1 MSDAYDEMAAGR
13 GALRPHWRDL
23 MAAVWAMQPGQL
35 GERTARARA
44 HLAEADEILGVFG
57 GDDRRVTWTLDLL
70 PIVIP
75 EAEWAA
81 LAAGLAQRA
90 RLLDL
95 VLADIYGPQRL
106 IADRALPPYLAFA
119 NPEFLRPVRRT
130 DGAGTPRLQIY
141 AADLVRMP
149 DGTWRVF
156 ADRTQAPAGIGYA
169 LRHRNALARFFPEG
183 FRTLPVSRLRPFVE
197 LWQASL
203 QSLAGNERRA
213 REPRIVLLTPGPY
226 NEAYFE
232 HVYLARELGV
242 TLVQGSDLTVR
253 DDRVFLKTLEGLVP
267 VDVIYRRVDGAW
279 CDPLELRGDSTLGV
293 AGLLQAMRAG
303 NVSVVNAPGSA
314 AAETPALAPFLP
326 ALARRL
332 LGEELKLPAVT
343 TWWCGQH
350 TALAEVQADLDRFFL
365 RPAFAAD
372 PAPIEPASLP
382 RAKRQALEA
391 ELRARPEGFVAIERV
406 AHGVAPTLTAAGLGP
421 SPFVLRTVLIRSG
434 RNGGDDWVPLPG
446 GVARV
451 VNEGSLY
458 RGTLRHGG
466 IAKDVWVL
474 TAEEGDVVVP
484 AVARDVPAVRRSTG
498 VLPSRIADDLFW
510 LGRQVERLDA
520 AARLFRAALARL
532 VGGEMGPRELA
543 ELGVIGQALSRTG
556 WIEAEI
562 ARAPASSRMF
572 AAGLIRAAAQGKQIG
587 GCLGQLRQ
595 LALSVRDRLSL
606 DMWRNLNHL
615 VGEVRTALADGIH
628 DPDRLLEALDELV
641 RGAAAFGGLAAENM
655 TRGASWRFLDLGR
668 RLERGIA
675 VSGTIGALLGQRP
688 GLTELGLGLALEFC
702 DSTITY
708 RTRYG
713 TEPRLV
719 PALDLLL
726 LDSTNPRALVFQLSR
741 FLDHLRELAP
751 PSGEFAEY
759 DDAAQLMALVSGFY
773 FAAGYDP
780 NDATPALNL
789 LADVRTRLMALSELI
804 TRNYFSH
811 VAPVR
816 EGASPGMVVRE
827 TA

>member
-23 MAAVWAMQPGQL
+23 MGAVWAMQPGQL
-35 GERTARARA
+35 AERTARARA

-57 GDDRRVTWTLDLL
+57 EDDRRVTWTLDLL

-75 EAEWAA
+75 EAEWTA
-81 LAAGLAQRA
+81 LAQGLAQRA

-95 VLADIYGPQRL
+95 ALADLYGPQAL
-106 IADRALPPYLAFA
+106 IAERVLPPYLTLG
-119 NPEFLRPVRRT
+119 NPEFLRPLRQAE
-130 DGAGTPRLQIY
+130 GAAPRLQVY

-149 DGTWRVF
+149 DGGWRVF

-169 LRHRNALARFFPEG
+169 LRHRNALARFFAEG
-183 FRTLPVSRLRPFVE
+183 FRTLPVRRHRPFVE
-197 LWQASL
+197 LWRASL
-203 QSLAGNERRA
+203 QDLAPPARRG
-213 REPRIVLLTPGPY
+213 REPRVVLLTPGPY
-226 NEAYFE
+226 NESYFE

-253 DDRVFLKTLEGLVP
+253 DQHVFLKTLDGLVP

-279 CDPLELRGDSTLGV
+279 CDPLELRGESTLGV
-293 AGLLQAMRAG
+293 AGLVQAMRAG
-303 NVSVVNAPGSA
+303 NVAVVNAPGSA

-326 ALARRL
+326 ALARQL

-343 TWWCGQH
+343 TWWCGQRA
-350 TALAEVQADLDRFFL
+350 ALGQVTADLDRFFL
-365 RPAFAAD
+365 RPVFAAD
-372 PAPIEPASLP
+372 PMPIEPATLP
-382 RAKRQALEA
+382 RAKRAALQA
-391 ELRARPEGFVAIERV
+391 ELAARPESFVAVERV
-406 AHGVAPTLTAAGLGP
+406 AHGVAPTVTASGLGP
-421 SPFVLRTVLIRSG
+421 QPFVLRTVVVRH
-434 RNGGDDWVPLPG
+434 GDDWTALPG

-451 VNEGSLY
+451 LEQGSLY

-466 IAKDVWVL
+466 VAKDVWVL
-474 TAEEGDVVVP
+474 TGEEGDVVVP
-484 AVARDVPAVRRSTG
+484 AVAREVPAIRRSTG
-498 VLPSRIADDLFW
+498 VLPSRIADDLYW
-510 LGRQVERLDA
+510 LGRHVERLDS
-520 AARLFRAALARL
+520 AARLFRAAIARL

-543 ELGVIGQALSRTG
+543 ELGVLGQALFRTG
-556 WIEAEI
+556 WIEAEV
-562 ARAPASSRMF
+562 ARSPSASRMF
-572 AAGLIRAAAQGKQIG
+572 ADGVARAAAQGKVMG
-587 GCLGQLRQ
+587 SCLGQLRQ

-615 VGEVRTALADGIH
+615 VGEVRAALADGIH
-628 DPDRLLEALDELV
+628 DPDRLLDALDDLV
-641 RGAAAFGGLAAENM
+641 RAAAAFGGLAAENM
-655 TRGASWRFLDLGR
+655 TRGTSWRFLDLGR

-675 VSGTIGALLGQRP
+675 ISGTIGALLDQRP
-688 GLTELGLGLALEFC
+688 GLSELGLGLALEFC

-726 LDSTNPRALVFQLSR
+726 LDPTNPRALVFQLSR
-741 FLDHLRELAP
+741 FLDHLRALAP

-759 DDAAQLMALVSGFY
+759 DEAAQLMAQVSGFY

-780 NDATPALNL
+780 ADATPVLNL
-789 LADVRTRLMALSELI
+789 LADVRGRLMALSELI

-811 VAPVR
+811 VAPMR
-816 EGASPGMVVRE
+816 EGAGLHAGERE
-827 TA
+827 PA

>member
-1 MSDAYDEMAAGR
+1 MSDAYDEMAAGK

-23 MAAVWAMQPGQL
+23 MGAVWAMQPGQL
-35 GERTARARA
+35 AERTARARA

-95 VLADIYGPQRL
+95 ILADIYGPQRL
-106 IADRALPPYLAFA
+106 IAERALPPYLAFA
-119 NPEFLRPVRRT
+119 NPEFLRPVRQV
-130 DGAGTPRLQIY
+130 DGVGRPPGLQVY

-149 DGTWRVF
+149 DGGWRVF

-183 FRTLPVSRLRPFVE
+183 FRTLPVRRLRPFVE
-197 LWQASL
+197 LWRASL
-203 QSLAGNERRA
+203 QRLAPPKRGG
-213 REPRIVLLTPGPY
+213 REPRVVLLTPGPY

-232 HVYLARELGV
+232 HVYLARELGL

-253 DDRVFLKTLEGLVP
+253 DDHVFLKTLDGLVP
-267 VDVIYRRVDGAW
+267 VDVIYRRLDGAW

-293 AGLLQAMRAG
+293 AGLVQAMRAG
-303 NVSVVNAPGSA
+303 NVSVANPPGSA
-314 AAETPALAPFLP
+314 VAETPALAPFLP

-343 TWWCGQH
+343 TWWCGQRA
-350 TALAEVQADLDRFFL
+350 ALAEVTADLDHFFL
-365 RPAFAAD
+365 RPVFAAD
-372 PAPIEPASLP
+372 PAPIEPATLP
-382 RAKRQALEA
+382 HAKREALQI
-391 ELRARPEGFVAIERV
+391 ELAARPENYVAIERV
-406 AHGVAPTLTAAGLGP
+406 AHGVAPTVTATGLSP
-421 SPFVLRTVLIRSG
+421 RPFVLRVVLIRHGEEWSA
-434 RNGGDDWVPLPG
+434 LPG
-446 GVARV
+446 GVARMLD
-451 VNEGSLY
+451 EASLY
-458 RGTLRHGG
+458 RGTLRRGG

-484 AVARDVPAVRRSTG
+484 AVAREVPAIRRSTG

-510 LGRQVERLDA
+510 LGRHMERLDS
-520 AARLFRAALARL
+520 AARLFRAAIARL
-532 VGGEMGPRELA
+532 VGGEMGPREIA
-543 ELGVIGQALSRTG
+543 EIGVIGQALFRAG
-556 WIEAEI
+556 WIDAEV
-562 ARAPASSRMF
+562 ARAPSASRMF
-572 AAGLIRAAAQGKQIG
+572 ADGIVRAAAQGKAMG

-641 RGAAAFGGLAAENM
+641 RAAAAFGGLAAENM

-675 VSGTIGALLGQRP
+675 VSGTIGALLDQRP
-688 GLTELGLGLALEFC
+688 GMTDLGLGLALECC

-759 DDAAQLMALVSGFY
+759 DEAAQLMALVSGFY

-780 NDATPALNL
+780 NDAAPVLNL

-816 EGASPGMVVRE
+816 EGAGLRVTERE